1 MLFAVKYMLQY
12 SGEAS
17 TDTSDVIQEQKMLF
31 VAHYVITIGTTEIR
45 NQKSGTFYKMFRDIL
60 YFLIVRVLLIW
71 LNHKGSYNQKECYSY
86 NSIDNEL
93 PR

>member
-45 NQKSGTFYKMFRDIL
+45 NQARFIKCFEIYYTF
-60 YFLIVRVLLIW
+60 
-71 LNHKGSYNQKECYSY
+71 
-86 NSIDNEL
+86 
-93 PR
+93 